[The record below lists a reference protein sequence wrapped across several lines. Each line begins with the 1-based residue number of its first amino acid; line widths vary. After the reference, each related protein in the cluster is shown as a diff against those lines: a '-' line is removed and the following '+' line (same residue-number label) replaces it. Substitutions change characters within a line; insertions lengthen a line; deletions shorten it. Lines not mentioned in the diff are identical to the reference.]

1 LNELFVVH
9 PSLQNI
15 INDFFNNYINFRL
28 IDIEKMKKALPLT
41 IEEFFNYIK
50 SDVDEHNQYLLSNWY
65 QGCIGFISAFKDD
78 IENLM
83 PNDTEVTKSKF

>member
-15 INDFFNNYINFRL
+15 IYDFFNNYINFRL
-28 IDIEKMKKALPLT
+28 IDIEKMTKALPLT
-41 IEEFFNYIK
+41 IDEFFNYIK

-65 QGCIGFISAFKDD
+65 QECIGFISAFKDD

-83 PNDTEVTKSKF
+83 PNDTEVTK